1 MMRREILGVV
11 LSLTALLTAAAVGA
25 QESDGS
31 DTDQAAPASDA
42 QVQAWVS
49 GGPQL
54 MVKINSMYEKAKQEY
69 QEAKGNTSRLS
80 CTGEIVK
87 AMSGPYRLAAASAAG
102 LEQLSKGERTEAATS
117 DIERE
122 YIKLSSHYETMVTLF
137 SKLSGCGNNE
147 GGSIIDGAPLVE
159 KTTPTNTAQTDPSSG
174 NSGATNLGDI
184 TTGAENTKQAS
195 PTALGET
202 AQPNP

>member
-25 QESDGS
+25 EENDG
-31 DTDQAAPASDA
+31 TDPDQRAPVSAE
-42 QVQAWVS
+42 QVEAWVK
-49 GGPQL
+49 GAPEL
-54 MVKINSMYEKAKQEY
+54 MVKINGMFEKAQQDY
-69 QEAKGNTSRLS
+69 NEAKGNTSRLT

-87 AMSGPYRLAAASAAG
+87 AMSGPYRLAAASAAA
-102 LEQLSKGERTEAATS
+102 LEQLSKGERTEVAKS
-117 DIERE
+117 EIEKE
-122 YIKLSSHYETMVTLF
+122 YILLSQHYETMVTLH

-159 KTTPTNTAQTDPSSG
+159 KTTPTNTASTDPSSG
-174 NSGATNLGDI
+174 NNGATDLGDI

-195 PTALGET
+195 PTALGDSSQT
-202 AQPNP
+202 P

>member
-25 QESDGS
+25 EENDG
-31 DTDQAAPASDA
+31 TDPDQRAPVSAE
-42 QVQAWVS
+42 QVEAWVK
-49 GGPQL
+49 GAPEL
-54 MVKINSMYEKAKQEY
+54 MVKINGMFEKAQQDY
-69 QEAKGNTSRLS
+69 NEAKGNTSRLT

-87 AMSGPYRLAAASAAG
+87 AMSGPYRLAAASAAA
-102 LEQLSKGERTEAATS
+102 LEQLSKGERTEVVKS
-117 DIERE
+117 EIEKE
-122 YIKLSSHYETMVTLF
+122 YILLSQHYETMVTLH

-159 KTTPTNTAQTDPSSG
+159 KTTPTNTASTDPSSG
-174 NSGATNLGDI
+174 NNGATDLGDI

-195 PTALGET
+195 PTALGDSSQT
-202 AQPNP
+202 P

>member
-25 QESDGS
+25 QETSG
-31 DTDQAAPASDA
+31 DTEQVEPASDA
-42 QVQAWVS
+42 QVQTWVT

-54 MVKINSMYEKAKQEY
+54 MVKINSMYEKAKKDYE
-69 QEAKGNTSRLS
+69 EAKGNASRLS

-87 AMSGPYRLAAASAAG
+87 AMSGPYRLAAASAAA
-102 LEQLSKGERTEAATS
+102 LEQLAKSERTASNKTE
-117 DIERE
+117 IERE
-122 YIKLSSHYETMVTLF
+122 YIKLSSHYETMVTLH
-137 SKLSGCGNNE
+137 SRLSGCGNNE

-159 KTTPTNTAQTDPSSG
+159 KTTPQNTASTNPSSG
-174 NSGATNLGDI
+174 NNGATNLGDI

-202 AQPNP
+202 STESNP